1 MGSSANYS
9 LPIGFVLQGQ
19 VYTYTIEKVLGQ
31 GSFGITYLASTVIQG
46 PLGDVTVQVAV
57 KEFFA
62 KELDSRWSGG
72 LVATRKEGSFAYK
85 YAKAF
90 QRESRN
96 LSRMKHPGIVRVLEA
111 FEANGTYYYSM
122 EYLSG
127 GSLDDKVKGVG
138 IPETEALSLVRKI
151 GDALSYMHA
160 SKIMHLDLKPKNIML
175 KGDGSPVIIDFGL
188 SKQYDDEGE
197 PESSSSIGLGTPGY
211 APLEQATQSAS
222 REFQPTLDIYAL
234 GATLYKILTGA
245 TPPEATLI
253 LNRKASPQTL
263 LQNKGISEST
273 IQAVQKAMSP
283 IVEDR
288 PQSVAGFLLM
298 LEGKGVEPEHEAEDE
313 TEPKPVPKPTA
324 SHAPAEKPPVILR
337 GSEESKGKPKT
348 WLWALLGGLV
358 ALAVILASVFGG
370 KGGNQGAGGNLGV
383 DTLAVVPVDS
393 SVETPVAPSVNEPV
407 PEAPGSIKITSEPA
421 GAAIWLDGKNTKK
434 QTPEIMEDVAPGKHT
449 YKLVLDGYKDDSGS
463 MTVTSGQRAIVARTL
478 NADPKPYPYP
488 EPYPEPS
495 DSPALTGSAATA
507 GSASSSSVTTG
518 SINGH
523 EWVDLG
529 LSVKWA
535 TCNVGAGSPEDY
547 GNYYAWGETSTKD
560 DFSWET
566 LKYSVSGDSWENVTF
581 SKYNTESERGF
592 VDNNT
597 CLDLSDDAARQNWGG
612 RWRIP
617 TKAEWEEL
625 NSKCTW
631 TWTALGGK
639 NGYKVA
645 GKNGNSIF
653 LPAEGN
659 RRGVSSLVGDGDCG
673 YYWSSSLD
681 TDSPLFAWDMFFET
695 GYHYLDSSHRF
706 NGESVRPVTE

>member
-62 KELDSRWSGG
+62 KELDSRQSGG
-72 LVATRKEGSFAYK
+72 SVATRTEAGVAYK

-111 FEANGTYYYSM
+111 FDANGTHYYSM

-127 GSLDDKVKGVG
+127 GSLDDKVKGIG
-138 IPETEALSLVRKI
+138 ITEAEALPLVRKI

-160 SKIMHLDLKPKNIML
+160 RKIMHLDLKPKNIML
-175 KGDGSPVIIDFGL
+175 KGNGSPVIIDFGL
-188 SKQYDDEGE
+188 SKQYDEDGE

-298 LEGKGVEPEHEAEDE
+298 LEGKGVAPEHEAEDE

-348 WLWALLGGLV
+348 WLLALLGGLV

-370 KGGNQGAGGNLGV
+370 KGGNQGDGGNLEA
-383 DTLAVVPVDS
+383 DTLAVASTEQIAV
-393 SVETPVAPSVNEPV
+393 TPVAPAVPEPV
-407 PEAPGSIKITSEPA
+407 PELPGSIKITSEPT
-421 GAAIWLDGKNTKK
+421 GAAIWLDGKNTRRS
-434 QTPEIMEDVAPGKHT
+434 TPDILTDISPGKHT
-449 YKLVLDGYKDDSGS
+449 VRLVLDGYTDYKGS
-463 MTVTSGQRAIVARTL
+463 VTVDSGQRASVSRTL
-478 NADPKPYPYP
+478 AEDETVWITYGDG
-488 EPYPEPS
+488 S
-495 DSPALTGSAATA
+495 DSQSSYALERMSTLSSFINKDVIGKSKRVVSVSIGVYTSTQTGTPKSNRE
-507 GSASSSSVTTG
+507 GNEKVASVIADCFRKQGVSLIET
-518 SINGH
+518 NA
-523 EWVDLG
+523 
-529 LSVKWA
+529 LSV
-535 TCNVGAGSPEDY
+535 SPYAEDLAKHMVILTIRY
-547 GNYYAWGETSTKD
+547 RNEESTS
-560 DFSWET
+560 
-566 LKYSVSGDSWENVTF
+566 NP
-581 SKYNTESERGF
+581 
-592 VDNNT
+592 
-597 CLDLSDDAARQNWGG
+597 
-612 RWRIP
+612 I
-617 TKAEWEEL
+617 
-625 NSKCTW
+625 
-631 TWTALGGK
+631 
-639 NGYKVA
+639 
-645 GKNGNSIF
+645 
-653 LPAEGN
+653 
-659 RRGVSSLVGDGDCG
+659 
-673 YYWSSSLD
+673 
-681 TDSPLFAWDMFFET
+681 LF
-695 GYHYLDSSHRF
+695 
-706 NGESVRPVTE
+706 